1 MPCRGFM
8 FVNRTFVFIT
18 AQKRLQYIASVATLQ
33 RIDERLNFS
42 RVRSKSANHFFFSIS
57 WKPYEDRVTIII
69 ALADAV
75 VKKRFFV
82 LIFTAI

>member
-33 RIDERLNFS
+33 RIDEHLIFS
-42 RVRSKSANHFFFSIS
+42 RVIDKKARTIFFFSIS

-69 ALADAV
+69 SYHSSC
-75 VKKRFFV
+75 
-82 LIFTAI
+82 

>member
-42 RVRSKSANHFFFSIS
+42 RVKSKSANHFFFSIS
-57 WKPYEDRVTIII
+57 WKPYEDRVAIII
-69 ALADAV
+69 ALANAV
-75 VKKRFFV
+75 VRKRFFV

>member
-1 MPCRGFM
+1 MPCRGCM
-8 FVNRTFVFIT
+8 FVNRAFIFIT

-57 WKPYEDRVTIII
+57 WNPYKDKVTEMF
-69 ALADAV
+69 ALV
-75 VKKRFFV
+75 VFCVQR
-82 LIFTAI
+82 LNL